1 MAARRIK
8 KPKSRAASQALEQ
21 LVTQFSDPLAFL
33 RELVQNSLDAATE
46 LIEVEVEYDEQAKG
60 CVIRVRDTG
69 VGMDRDIIDTKL
81 TRLFSSSKEN
91 DLTKIGK
98 FGIGFV
104 SIFAIEPQLVVL
116 ETGRDGESWRIIFHQ
131 DRSFERRQLDSP
143 VEGTSVSVFTSLKAS
158 ELPKLQKDCL
168 ATVAFWCRHSEV
180 EIHFNGKRVNEPF
193 QLPDTLVSYH
203 HQVEGTDAV
212 VAASLE
218 ANGFQGYYNRGLT
231 LLEGLGSPLPHVSFK
246 LRSRYLEHTL
256 TRDNIIHD
264 EGYEKAL
271 AEVRI
276 AAYDELPKII
286 GQHLQ
291 RDPSSDL
298 WKQARVATSYPG
310 RAKAILQA
318 AKIFP
323 VNLDKKHFGQLTP
336 PLLTHPQVDE
346 FWLAAEAAGHTIVCA
361 SSDDSDMLA
370 LLADWGM
377 PTSRL
382 SSTLLHYRIIAP
394 LEPSDQELL
403 EAISATDK
411 SLRPLLPIEALQ
423 TPTSW
428 TGRFC
433 GYVKETSQVSASPLP
448 ESLSRSDRIGIFLSH
463 PFWGKLKAL
472 HTSAPELAIALACR
486 KLSLDVQ
493 LGTDGDSK
501 VFDRLSNSVRSKV
514 TQ

>member
-8 KPKSRAASQALEQ
+8 KPKSRAASQALDQ

-46 LIEVEVEYDEQAKG
+46 LIEVEVEYDGQAKG

-104 SIFAIEPQLVVL
+104 SIFAVDPQLVVL

-143 VEGTSVSVFTSLKAS
+143 VEGTSVSVFTPFREDQLF
-158 ELPKLQKDCL
+158 KLQKDCR

-180 EIHFNGKRVNEPF
+180 EILFNGKRINEPF
-193 QLPDTLVSYH
+193 QLADAPISYH
-203 HQVEGTDAV
+203 HQVEGTDTV
-212 VAASLE
+212 VAPTLE
-218 ANGFQGYYNRGLT
+218 AKGFHGYYNRGLT
-231 LLEGLGSPLPHVSFK
+231 LLEGQGSPLPNVAFK

-271 AEVRI
+271 AEVKI
-276 AAYDELPKII
+276 AAYDELPKIV
-286 GQHLQ
+286 GQQLQ
-291 RDPSSDL
+291 RETNSDL
-298 WKQARVATSYPG
+298 WKYARVVANYPG

-323 VNLDKKHFGQLTP
+323 VNQEKKRLSQLSP
-336 PLLTHPQVDE
+336 PVLTHPEVDE
-346 FWLAAEAAGHTIVCA
+346 FWLAAEAVGHTVVQA
-361 SSDDSDMLA
+361 TSEDSDMLA
-370 LLADWGM
+370 LLADWER
-377 PTSRL
+377 PTSPMT
-382 SSTLLHYRIIAP
+382 SSLLHYRIVNPVGSA
-394 LEPSDQELL
+394 DQALL
-403 EAISATDK
+403 EAISKADK
-411 SLRPLLPIEALQ
+411 SLRALLPIEALH
-423 TPTSW
+423 TPPAWS
-428 TGRFC
+428 GLFC
-433 GYVKETSQVSASPLP
+433 GYIKEISQVAVSPFP
-448 ESLSRSDRIGIFLSH
+448 EYLNHYDRIGIFLLH
-463 PFWGKLKAL
+463 PFWEKLKIL
-472 HTSAPELAIALACR
+472 HSTAPELAVSLACR
-486 KLSLDVQ
+486 KLSLALE

-501 VFDRLSNSVRSKV
+501 VFDRLASSIRARAK
-514 TQ
+514 Q